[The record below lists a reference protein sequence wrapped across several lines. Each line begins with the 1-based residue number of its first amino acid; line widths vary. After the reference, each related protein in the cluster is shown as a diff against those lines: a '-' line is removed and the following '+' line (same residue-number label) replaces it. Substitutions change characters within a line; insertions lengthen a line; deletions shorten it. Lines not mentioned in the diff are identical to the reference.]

1 MKVPLQTKKHL
12 LNNILDVKTK
22 LKTHMEQNESNLS
35 FDQLPKAVGELLT
48 KVDYVISRLDEK
60 KEADDSSQTQDDDQ
74 MMTMDEAC
82 QFIGKKRSTMYSL
95 TSERR
100 IPYRKRGNKLYFFKK
115 ELVEWI
121 QSGGAYDKPYTLSE
135 QEQAEFDAHL
145 EELREK
151 KRHKPLSLTE
161 SSDAQAA
168 SL

>member
-1 MKVPLQTKKHL
+1 
-12 LNNILDVKTK
+12 
-22 LKTHMEQNESNLS
+22 MEQNESNLS

-60 KEADDSSQTQDDDQ
+60 KEADASSPTPDDDQ

-115 ELVEWI
+115 ELMEWI

-145 EELREK
+145 EQIREK
-151 KRHKPLSLTE
+151 KRHKP
-161 SSDAQAA
+161 AA
-168 SL
+168 VQQQ

>member
-1 MKVPLQTKKHL
+1 M
-12 LNNILDVKTK
+12 D
-22 LKTHMEQNESNLS
+22 NETNNLS

-60 KEADDSSQTQDDDQ
+60 KDADGASPTQDDDQ
-74 MMTMDEAC
+74 MMTMEEAC

-145 EELREK
+145 EQMREK
-151 KRHKPLSLTE
+151 KRHKPSSLKK
-161 SSDAQAA
+161 SADVRSANH
-168 SL
+168 

>member
-1 MKVPLQTKKHL
+1 MDNAT
-12 LNNILDVKTK
+12 N
-22 LKTHMEQNESNLS
+22 NLS

-60 KEADDSSQTQDDDQ
+60 KDADGASPTQDDDQ
-74 MMTMDEAC
+74 MMTMEEAC

-115 ELVEWI
+115 ELLEWI

-161 SSDAQAA
+161 SADAQAA

>member
-1 MKVPLQTKKHL
+1 
-12 LNNILDVKTK
+12 
-22 LKTHMEQNESNLS
+22 MEQNESNLS

-60 KEADDSSQTQDDDQ
+60 KEADSSSPTSDDDQ

-115 ELVEWI
+115 ELIEWI
-121 QSGGAYDKPYTLSE
+121 QSGGAYDAPYTLSE

-145 EELREK
+145 VQLREK
-151 KRHKPLSLTE
+151 KRHKPMTIQK
-161 SSDAQAA
+161 DN
-168 SL
+168 

>member
-1 MKVPLQTKKHL
+1 MLW
-12 LNNILDVKTK
+12 LNVLGNIKRL
-22 LKTHMEQNESNLS
+22 HMDNEINNLS

-60 KEADDSSQTQDDDQ
+60 KDADGASPTLDDDQ
-74 MMTMDEAC
+74 MMTMEEAC
-82 QFIGKKRSTMYSL
+82 KFIGKKRSTMYSL

-135 QEQAEFDAHL
+135 QDQAEFDAHL
-145 EELREK
+145 EQMREK
-151 KRHKPLSLTE
+151 KRHKPMTIQK
-161 SSDAQAA
+161 DN
-168 SL
+168 

>member
-1 MKVPLQTKKHL
+1 
-12 LNNILDVKTK
+12 
-22 LKTHMEQNESNLS
+22 MEQNESNLS

-60 KEADDSSQTQDDDQ
+60 KDAAEASENTNDDQ
-74 MMTMDEAC
+74 MMTLDEAC

-145 EELREK
+145 EQMREK
-151 KRHKPLSLTE
+151 KRHQP
-161 SSDAQAA
+161 AA
-168 SL
+168 VQQQ

>member
-1 MKVPLQTKKHL
+1 MDNVT
-12 LNNILDVKTK
+12 N
-22 LKTHMEQNESNLS
+22 NLS

-60 KEADDSSQTQDDDQ
+60 KDADGASTAQDDDQ

-135 QEQAEFDAHL
+135 QEQAGSVLSAKCSQYPKVVFKVFGGASIGFAS
-145 EELREK
+145 
-151 KRHKPLSLTE
+151 HKTT
-161 SSDAQAA
+161 AQRADI
-168 SL
+168 SQMSHPEIYNV

>member
-1 MKVPLQTKKHL
+1 MMPGKLPLLKKHRTKKHL
-12 LNNILDVKTK
+12 LNDILDVKTK

-60 KEADDSSQTQDDDQ
+60 KEADGSSPTQDDDQ

-145 EELREK
+145 EQMREK
-151 KRHKPLSLTE
+151 KRHKP
-161 SSDAQAA
+161 AA
-168 SL
+168 VQQQ

>member
-1 MKVPLQTKKHL
+1 
-12 LNNILDVKTK
+12 
-22 LKTHMEQNESNLS
+22 MEQNESNLS

-60 KEADDSSQTQDDDQ
+60 KDADGASPTQDDDQ

-100 IPYRKRGNKLYFFKK
+100 IPYRKRGNKLYFFRKRGNKLYFFKK

-135 QEQAEFDAHL
+135 QEQAEFDTHL
-145 EELREK
+145 EQMREK
-151 KRHKPLSLTE
+151 KRHKP
-161 SSDAQAA
+161 AA
-168 SL
+168 VQQQ

>member
-1 MKVPLQTKKHL
+1 M
-12 LNNILDVKTK
+12 D
-22 LKTHMEQNESNLS
+22 NETNNLS

-60 KEADDSSQTQDDDQ
+60 KEADDSSPTQDDDQ

-145 EELREK
+145 EQMREK
-151 KRHKPLSLTE
+151 KRHKP
-161 SSDAQAA
+161 SSFKKSADVQSANH
-168 SL
+168 

>member
-1 MKVPLQTKKHL
+1 MKKHRTKKHL
-12 LNNILDVKTK
+12 LNDILDVKTK

-60 KEADDSSQTQDDDQ
+60 KEADGSSPTLDDDQ

-115 ELVEWI
+115 ELIEWI

-145 EELREK
+145 EQMREK
-151 KRHKPLSLTE
+151 KRHKP
-161 SSDAQAA
+161 AA
-168 SL
+168 VQQQ

>member
-1 MKVPLQTKKHL
+1 
-12 LNNILDVKTK
+12 
-22 LKTHMEQNESNLS
+22 
-35 FDQLPKAVGELLT
+35 
-48 KVDYVISRLDEK
+48 
-60 KEADDSSQTQDDDQ
+60 
-74 MMTMDEAC
+74 
-82 QFIGKKRSTMYSL
+82 MYSL

-151 KRHKPLSLTE
+151 KRHSAKAMLAYLFYHLSFYHIRAFI
-161 SSDAQAA
+161 SSQYVRWTLRAILFSVWLMCSRTRKWRTGNGEEPHRYAY
-168 SL
+168 

>member
-1 MKVPLQTKKHL
+1 MPGKLPLLKKHRTKKHL
-12 LNNILDVKTK
+12 LNDILDVKTK

-60 KEADDSSQTQDDDQ
+60 KEVDGSSPTQDDDQ

-115 ELVEWI
+115 ELIEWI

-145 EELREK
+145 EQMREK
-151 KRHKPLSLTE
+151 KRHKP
-161 SSDAQAA
+161 AA
-168 SL
+168 VQQQ

>member
-1 MKVPLQTKKHL
+1 MD
-12 LNNILDVKTK
+12 N
-22 LKTHMEQNESNLS
+22 MQNNLS
-35 FDQLPKAVGELLT
+35 FDQLPKAVGKLLG
-48 KVDYVISRLDEK
+48 KVDYLISRIENLKD
-60 KEADDSSQTQDDDQ
+60 ADNASDREQENQ

-82 QFIGKKRSTMYSL
+82 KFIGKKRSTMYSL
-95 TSERR
+95 TSERK
-100 IPYRKRGNKLYFFKK
+100 IPFRKRGNKLYFFKK

>member
-1 MKVPLQTKKHL
+1 M
-12 LNNILDVKTK
+12 D
-22 LKTHMEQNESNLS
+22 NEINNLS

-60 KEADDSSQTQDDDQ
+60 KDADGASPTLDDDQ
-74 MMTMDEAC
+74 MMTMEEAC
-82 QFIGKKRSTMYSL
+82 KFIGKKRSTMYSL

-135 QEQAEFDAHL
+135 QDQAEFDAHL
-145 EELREK
+145 EQMREK
-151 KRHKPLSLTE
+151 KRHKPMTIQK
-161 SSDAQAA
+161 DN
-168 SL
+168 

>member
-1 MKVPLQTKKHL
+1 MMPGKLPLLKMYRTKKHL
-12 LNNILDVKTK
+12 LNDILDVKIK

-60 KEADDSSQTQDDDQ
+60 KEVDGSSPTQDDDQ

-115 ELVEWI
+115 ELVDWI

-145 EELREK
+145 EQMREK
-151 KRHKPLSLTE
+151 KRHKP
-161 SSDAQAA
+161 AA
-168 SL
+168 VQQQ

>member
-1 MKVPLQTKKHL
+1 MMPGKLPLLKKHRTKKHL
-12 LNNILDVKTK
+12 LNDILDVKTK

-60 KEADDSSQTQDDDQ
+60 KEVDGSSPTQDDDQ

-115 ELVEWI
+115 ELIEWI

-145 EELREK
+145 EQMREK
-151 KRHKPLSLTE
+151 KRHKP
-161 SSDAQAA
+161 AA
-168 SL
+168 VQQQ

>member
-1 MKVPLQTKKHL
+1 MYRTKKHL
-12 LNNILDVKTK
+12 LNDILDVKTK

-60 KEADDSSQTQDDDQ
+60 KEVDGSSPTQDDDQ

-115 ELVEWI
+115 ELIEWI

-145 EELREK
+145 EQMREK
-151 KRHKPLSLTE
+151 KRHKPATI
-161 SSDAQAA
+161 QQQ
-168 SL
+168 

>member
-1 MKVPLQTKKHL
+1 M
-12 LNNILDVKTK
+12 D
-22 LKTHMEQNESNLS
+22 NETNNLS

-60 KEADDSSQTQDDDQ
+60 KDADGASPTQDDDQ
-74 MMTMDEAC
+74 MMTMEEAC

-151 KRHKPLSLTE
+151 KRHKPLSLSE
-161 SSDAQAA
+161 SSDAQGTN
-168 SL
+168 L

>member
-1 MKVPLQTKKHL
+1 MYRTKKHL
-12 LNNILDVKTK
+12 LNDILDVKTK

-60 KEADDSSQTQDDDQ
+60 KEVDGSSPTQDDDQ

-115 ELVEWI
+115 ELMEWI

-145 EELREK
+145 EQIREK
-151 KRHKPLSLTE
+151 KRHKP
-161 SSDAQAA
+161 AA
-168 SL
+168 VQQQ

>member
-1 MKVPLQTKKHL
+1 
-12 LNNILDVKTK
+12 
-22 LKTHMEQNESNLS
+22 MEQNESNLS

-60 KEADDSSQTQDDDQ
+60 KEADGSSPTPDDDQ

-100 IPYRKRGNKLYFFKK
+100 IKK
-115 ELVEWI
+115 ELIEWI

-145 EELREK
+145 EQIRKK
-151 KRHKPLSLTE
+151 KRHKPATI
-161 SSDAQAA
+161 QQNK
-168 SL
+168 

>member
-1 MKVPLQTKKHL
+1 MLW
-12 LNNILDVKTK
+12 LNVLGNIKRL
-22 LKTHMEQNESNLS
+22 HMDNEINNLS

-60 KEADDSSQTQDDDQ
+60 KDADGASPTLDDDQ
-74 MMTMDEAC
+74 MMTMEEAC
-82 QFIGKKRSTMYSL
+82 KFIGKKRSTMYSL

-145 EELREK
+145 EQMREK
-151 KRHKPLSLTE
+151 KRHKPMTIQK
-161 SSDAQAA
+161 DN
-168 SL
+168 

>member
-1 MKVPLQTKKHL
+1 M
-12 LNNILDVKTK
+12 D
-22 LKTHMEQNESNLS
+22 NEINNLS

-48 KVDYVISRLDEK
+48 KVDYVISRLEEK
-60 KEADDSSQTQDDDQ
+60 KDANGVSPTQDDDQ
-74 MMTMDEAC
+74 MMTMEEAC

-115 ELVEWI
+115 ELVQWI

-145 EELREK
+145 EELRLK
-151 KRHKPLSLTE
+151 KRENPLSLTE

>member
-1 MKVPLQTKKHL
+1 MYRTKKHL
-12 LNNILDVKTK
+12 LNDILDVKIK

-60 KEADDSSQTQDDDQ
+60 KDADGSSPTQDDDQ

-115 ELVEWI
+115 ELIEWI

-145 EELREK
+145 EQMREK
-151 KRHKPLSLTE
+151 KRHKP
-161 SSDAQAA
+161 AA
-168 SL
+168 VQQQ